1 MPFGLKNAGST
12 YQRMVTRMFEP
23 YLEKNVE
30 AYIDDMVVKIK
41 VVTEHLSDLGNVFEI
56 LRKHR
61 LRLNASKCSFGISSS
76 KFLGYMI
83 IHRGIEINLY

>member
-1 MPFGLKNAGST
+1 
-12 YQRMVTRMFEP
+12 MFEP
-23 YLEKNVE
+23 YLGKNVE
-30 AYIDDMVVKIK
+30 ACIDDMVVKIK
-41 VVTEHLSDLGNVFEI
+41 VVTDHLSDLGNGFEI

>member
-41 VVTEHLSDLGNVFEI
+41 VVIEHLSDLGNVFEI

-61 LRLNASKCSFGISSS
+61 LRLNALKCSFGISSS